1 MIIDDALLDDAK
13 ALALCDSTQ
22 MLKAIAEAGAQVRV
36 ASTAVAPE
44 LLASITTEQ
53 PRTVVVIGMGGSG
66 IAGQVLQ
73 AVTNQ
78 GGTTPVIAINSDSLP
93 SWI

>member
-13 ALALCDSTQ
+13 AMALCDSTQ

-44 LLASITTEQ
+44 LLASIAT
-53 PRTVVVIGMGGSG
+53 
-66 IAGQVLQ
+66 
-73 AVTNQ
+73 
-78 GGTTPVIAINSDSLP
+78 
-93 SWI
+93 